1 MKGKGK
7 GGKVCVGVGIMKVD
21 IVWGEEYFGYME
33 WGRIEVGF
41 EVVLVVVLWGGVEVE
56 DGEEEDEVG
65 DWVVEVWGMGG
76 EDMEGLKEERGGEM
90 GGVGDNVGVD
100 EVGKGDGRGGERCG

>member
-1 MKGKGK
+1 
-7 GGKVCVGVGIMKVD
+7 
-21 IVWGEEYFGYME
+21 ME
-33 WGRIEVGF
+33 WGGVGFGGGEVGF

-90 GGVGDNVGVD
+90 GG
-100 EVGKGDGRGGERCG
+100 E